1 MSSVEAD
8 VAVVGGGPAG
18 MACALTARQLGLSVT
33 LFEATALGGELNTL
47 NLVEQSPGRP
57 PVSGP
62 DLAAD
67 FMDALFDC
75 DVDIRF
81 DEVADISWDD
91 GAWSCAGLR
100 TGWLVLATGCEIDLS
115 DLPGAEPA
123 RGRGVSLCASCD
135 APLFKDKPVVV
146 LGAGRD
152 ARSQAAE
159 LRGYASQVLFVVTP
173 EEEPALRRSGL
184 DPDGWV
190 VARRV
195 VEVVGSP
202 VSGLRIEDAAGAD
215 VVIPTSGLFP
225 TGSRRPRDGLLAG
238 HGGLRGGSMSV
249 ELHARQDGGDPAHL
263 LAIGDVRA
271 GSSATLAG
279 AIGDGVAAAWT
290 VLRHSTDT
298 S

>member
-1 MSSVEAD
+1 MSSFAAD

-33 LFEATALGGELNTL
+33 LFEGTALGGELNTL
-47 NLVEQSPGRP
+47 NLVEHLPGRP
-57 PVSGP
+57 SVSGP

-67 FMDALFDC
+67 FIDALFDR
-75 DVDIRF
+75 DVEVRF
-81 DEVADISWDD
+81 DEVADLSWDG

-100 TGWLVLATGCEIDLS
+100 AGWLVLATGCEIDLTG
-115 DLPGAEPA
+115 LPGAEA
-123 RGRGVSLCASCD
+123 AQGHGVSLCASCD
-135 APLFKDKPVVV
+135 APLFKGKPVVV

-152 ARSQAAE
+152 ARSEADE
-159 LRGYASQVLFVVTP
+159 LRRYASQVLLVVTP
-173 EEEPALRRSGL
+173 EEEPGLRRGGV

-202 VSGLRIEDAAGAD
+202 VSGLRIEDAVGAE
-215 VVIPTSGLFP
+215 VVIPTSGVFP
-225 TGSRRPRDGLLAG
+225 ARSRRPRDGLIAAHDGAQREPL
-238 HGGLRGGSMSV
+238 SV
-249 ELHARQDGGDPAHL
+249 EPAGRQTSGAPGNL